1 MGVLV
6 DKFYVDGTEMR
17 QAYCAALTEEAA
29 VNDRITVVDADVSH
43 SVGTEPFYKKFPA
56 RSINCGIMEA
66 HAIGLCAGMSAVG
79 LVPFFHAFGVF
90 ATRRVFDQI
99 FISCAYQNLNVKII
113 GADPGVTAATNGG
126 THMPFEDMGLMRLIP
141 NAVIVEPADSTMYK
155 TAVKFMAEKY
165 GLFYLRT
172 SRRKTVRIYSDAA
185 KFEIGKANKLADGTD
200 VCIFACGIMV
210 YEALKA
216 RELLAAKGVS
226 AAVYD
231 MHTVKPIDAEAVI
244 YEAEKC
250 GALVVAENH
259 NVIGG
264 LGSAV
269 CEVVSENFPVP
280 VERVGVKESFGEV
293 GSQEYLQTRFGLT
306 AEKIAEKAVK
316 SIERKKQRK

>member
-1 MGVLV
+1 MGVLA
-6 DKFYVDGTEMR
+6 DKFVTDAVEMR
-17 QAYCAALTEEAA
+17 QAYCAALMKEAA
-29 VNDRITVVDADVSH
+29 ENAKITVVDADVSH
-43 SVGTEPFYKKFPA
+43 SVGTGPFYEKFPD

-66 HAIGLCAGMSAVG
+66 HAVGLCAGMSAMG

-126 THMPFEDMGLMRLIP
+126 THMPFEDLGLMRLIP
-141 NAVIVEPADSTMYK
+141 NATIVEPADSSMYNF
-155 TAVKFMAEKY
+155 AVKFMADNY

-172 SRRKTVRIYSDAA
+172 SRRKTVKIYGDGAR
-185 KFEIGKANKLADGTD
+185 FEIGRANKLADGDD

-216 RELLAAKGVS
+216 RELLAKKGVFAS
-226 AAVYD
+226 VYD
-231 MHTVKPIDAEAVI
+231 MHTIKPVDSAAVI
-244 YEAEKC
+244 YEAKKC
-250 GALVVAENH
+250 GAIVTAENH

-269 CEVVSENFPVP
+269 CEVVSENYPVP
-280 VERVGVKESFGEV
+280 VERVGVEESFGEV
-293 GSQEYLQTRFGLT
+293 GSQEYLQSRFGLT
-306 AEKIAEKAVK
+306 AEKIAERALK
-316 SIERKKQRK
+316 SIERKLKRK